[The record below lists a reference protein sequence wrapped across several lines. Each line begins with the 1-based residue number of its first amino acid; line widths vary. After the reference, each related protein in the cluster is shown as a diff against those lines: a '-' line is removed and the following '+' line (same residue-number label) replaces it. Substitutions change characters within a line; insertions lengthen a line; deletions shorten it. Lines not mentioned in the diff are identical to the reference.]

1 MRPSKRSHAE
11 ATAESAHKPSYGE
24 SPLWHPTRITYRGS
38 ISLLMNRFTRRRFL
52 GTCTAA
58 SGLALLAP
66 YQLFASRDG
75 PAIQHIDVFPVVY
88 PMVGRFKF
96 FEDPAGTLTGRAS
109 AIVRITAEDG
119 TVGWGESI
127 PIPKWSYETLETV
140 TTTLRNYLAPQLIGH
155 NVFDIAGAHRVMDQ
169 NIAPSF
175 ATGQPMAKAGI
186 DIALHD
192 LAGKISGLSL
202 PQMWGRMPRETITL
216 SWTLNP
222 KTLDELDTLI
232 DEGRARGY
240 RHFNI
245 KVGAGEAY
253 DLALSRR
260 TRARVPDG
268 FLWADAN
275 GAMNRL
281 QALALAPKLAEAG
294 VDVLEQP
301 LPSNSLTGYRE
312 LKAQAALPILM
323 DEGVVSPSSLMEFIR
338 LDLLDGVA
346 MKVPR
351 SGGIMPAKRQIEMLE
366 DARLM
371 FLGSGLT
378 DPGISLAATLQL
390 YGAFGYE
397 RPAALNGPQFMDTSV
412 LVRPLEPEAGTL
424 TVPSGPGLGIDVDEG
439 KVRDL
444 MVDL

>member
-1 MRPSKRSHAE
+1 MSR
-11 ATAESAHKPSYGE
+11 
-24 SPLWHPTRITYRGS
+24 L
-38 ISLLMNRFTRRRFL
+38 TRRRFL
-52 GTCTAA
+52 RIFGAA
-58 SGLALLAP
+58 SGLALLSP
-66 YQLFASRDG
+66 YWLMADWDSPKIEQ
-75 PAIQHIDVFPVVY
+75 IDVFPVVY
-88 PMVGRFKF
+88 PMVSRFKF
-96 FEDPAGTLTGRAS
+96 FEDPEGNLTGRAS
-109 AIVRITAEDG
+109 AIVKITADDG

-155 NVFDIAGAHRVMDQ
+155 DVFDIAGAHRIMDQ

-192 LAGKISGLSL
+192 AAGKISGLSL
-202 PQMWGRMPRETITL
+202 PEMWGREPRETITL

-222 KTLDELDTLI
+222 ASLDELDGLV
-232 DEGRARGY
+232 DQGLERGY
-240 RHFNI
+240 QHFNI
-245 KVGAGEAY
+245 KVGAGEEY
-253 DLALSRR
+253 DLPLARR
-260 TRARVPDG
+260 TKERVPEG

-275 GAMNRL
+275 GGMHRL
-281 QALALAPKLAEAG
+281 QALELAPKLAEAG

-312 LKAQAALPILM
+312 LKEQAALPILM
-323 DEGVVSPSSLMEFIR
+323 DEGVVSASSLMEFIR

-346 MKVPR
+346 MKIPR
-351 SGGIMPAKRQIEMLE
+351 SGGIMPAKRQIEMLR

-390 YGAFGYE
+390 YGAFGYD
-397 RPAALNGPQFMDTSV
+397 RPAALNGPQFMNTSV
-412 LVRPLEPEAGTL
+412 LADPFEPQDGEL
-424 TVPSGPGLGIDVDEG
+424 IVPSGPGLGIEVE
-439 KVRDL
+439 RDKIEEL
-444 MVDL
+444 RVDL